1 MLVPTYSEVP
11 MKKKQS
17 PEFEKFDEVMGGL
30 LSVPYSELQ
39 QKLEEEKR
47 EKEKG
52 KRPTSSPASP
62 SSSSRK
68 KRVP

>member
-1 MLVPTYSEVP
+1 
-11 MKKKQS
+11 MKPKQ
-17 PEFEKFDEVMGGL
+17 PDEFKEFDKVMDGL

-39 QKLEEEKR
+39 EKLEQEKR

-52 KRPTSSPASP
+52 KRPTSSPAAP

-68 KRVP
+68 KRVG

>member
-1 MLVPTYSEVP
+1 MRTKEPSE
-11 MKKKQS
+11 S
-17 PEFEKFDEVMGGL
+17 EKFDKVMDGL

-47 EKEKG
+47 QKEKG

-62 SSSSRK
+62 ASSSRK
-68 KRVP
+68 KRVG